1 MIVSPAEQKIIDLS
15 AKVIAT
21 QDTPEFEAAV
31 QALREAIHTHL
42 SGMRDKV
49 ADLALL
55 IANESESSAAD

>member
-1 MIVSPAEQKIIDLS
+1 MLPAEQKIIDLS

-21 QDTPEFEAAV
+21 LDTAEFDTAV
-31 QALREAIHTHL
+31 HALREAIHFRL

-55 IANESESSAAD
+55 IANESESNAAE

>member
-1 MIVSPAEQKIIDLS
+1 VSPAEQKIIYLS

-31 QALREAIHTHL
+31 HALREAIHAHL

-49 ADLALL
+49 ADLALC
-55 IANESESSAAD
+55 IANESESNAAN